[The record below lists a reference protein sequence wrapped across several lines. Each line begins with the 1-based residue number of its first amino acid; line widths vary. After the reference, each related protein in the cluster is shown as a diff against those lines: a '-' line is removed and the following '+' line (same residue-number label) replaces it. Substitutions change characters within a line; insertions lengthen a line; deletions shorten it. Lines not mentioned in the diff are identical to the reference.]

1 MYARKN
7 SGIGVRTSEG
17 LVCTISSAADPLGDS
32 GDLVIIPEIE
42 FSQLSDR
49 ESGSE
54 IVSQDSYKNL
64 ERYLICKI
72 S

>member
-1 MYARKN
+1 MPLEFKNLLYSCLLVLEVTGLYTEKN

-32 GDLVIIPEIE
+32 GDFVTIPEIE

-49 ESGSE
+49 ESG
-54 IVSQDSYKNL
+54 V
-64 ERYLICKI
+64 
-72 S
+72 